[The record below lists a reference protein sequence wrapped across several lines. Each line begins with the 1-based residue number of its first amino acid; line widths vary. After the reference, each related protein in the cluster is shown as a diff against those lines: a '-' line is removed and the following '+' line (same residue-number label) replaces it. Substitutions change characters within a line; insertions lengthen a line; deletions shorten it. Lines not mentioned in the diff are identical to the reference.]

1 MGVAFRF
8 KDIMTG
14 SAIRILCVC
23 LGNICR
29 SPLAEAVIRAKA
41 SAAGWEVSVDS
52 AATETFHLGQR
63 PDPRSIAAATL
74 RGYQLR
80 NGRARQVQPSDF
92 FDFDLILAMDAE
104 NVASLRAAAPPA
116 STAAIRLFHHTGLE
130 ITDPYHEPDAA
141 FEAVLN
147 MIEHA
152 ADNLVAT
159 KAGRA

>member
-1 MGVAFRF
+1 
-8 KDIMTG
+8 
-14 SAIRILCVC
+14 
-23 LGNICR
+23 
-29 SPLAEAVIRAKA
+29 
-41 SAAGWEVSVDS
+41 
-52 AATETFHLGQR
+52 
-63 PDPRSIAAATL
+63 
-74 RGYQLR
+74 
-80 NGRARQVQPSDF
+80 
-92 FDFDLILAMDAE
+92 MDAE